1 MFSSIEECS
10 FPRLSIRRVYGWF
23 QRSDANRGGNEA
35 SPLRI
40 AQISGSHRET
50 VMLADFITL
59 AYSFCA
65 AIVPAGGADLVAVGY
80 VSSNRCFVQVETIE
94 STRKVIDGH
103 DILVEII
110 EGGAVVGIDTLRFVV
125 PKAPSV

>member
-1 MFSSIEECS
+1 
-10 FPRLSIRRVYGWF
+10 
-23 QRSDANRGGNEA
+23 
-35 SPLRI
+35 
-40 AQISGSHRET
+40 
-50 VMLADFITL
+50 MLADFITL

-65 AIVPAGGADLVAVGY
+65 AIVAAGGADLVAVGY

-110 EGGAVVGIDTLRFVV
+110 EGGAIVGIDTLRFVV
-125 PKAPSV
+125 PKAPSA